1 MPPNYPQILQTKQEL
16 ESVQNEVEIARKIFE
31 DTNTSY
37 RDNSFQ
43 VFEKI
48 AFYAVGSISLSITY
62 VGYVLSQQ
70 TEVLKVSVFYLPLYD
85 YLFISWA
92 FLVLSLFTTLFVRW
106 TDITHTFWASQ
117 KEYYKAKKKK
127 EEKKISFFQSYPNIV
142 FQDGKSKDTETAIC
156 GENVKKY
163 TDVLIPTTER
173 YEKRSSSLG
182 RIIRYMAISSFV
194 MGIVSLVFFAT
205 WTVYLR
211 IL

>member
-70 TEVLKVSVFYLPLYD
+70 TEVLKVSVFYLPLYV

-92 FLVLSLFTTLFVRW
+92 FLVLSLFTTLFV
-106 TDITHTFWASQ
+106 I
-117 KEYYKAKKKK
+117 YK
-127 EEKKISFFQSYPNIV
+127 SFFCNSYCSLNS
-142 FQDGKSKDTETAIC
+142 FFC
-156 GENVKKY
+156 
-163 TDVLIPTTER
+163 
-173 YEKRSSSLG
+173 SSC
-182 RIIRYMAISSFV
+182 
-194 MGIVSLVFFAT
+194 
-205 WTVYLR
+205 
-211 IL
+211 